1 MVNGGE
7 RLDHYTTKVGGAPD
21 WPPPSSSSL
30 SSSSPHSPPSPHP
43 PPPPSEMFSC
53 GVCGAVMTL
62 VAQAHAPVHVPGAPP
77 SAADRTLYV
86 FHCFDARCASGRGG
100 AHARGR
106 WRAVRA
112 QRRVECAAE
121 IAMVAAAETAT
132 ATAAAATA
140 TTAAAAAATDDD
152 WGAAGADDWGGGGG
166 GKDDPADE
174 EMDALAKAL
183 DAAASLAASEPSSS
197 KGPKGPKGKDEKDD
211 RDGDRAADVDEGLL
225 ATAARARRA
234 WPAATLPEFYVVADR
249 EPDARAASAMTERER
264 ADTERLL
271 ASYAAA
277 EGIAASSDAAAAA
290 AAAAATKDWS
300 GEAYENG
307 ADSSGLDK
315 KYLKFSK
322 RLRRAPEQCFRYA
335 PPAHGGPGENACL
348 WPTDGAAPETRA
360 TRCER
365 CGGAR
370 VCELQLMPPLL
381 HFVSEAAAWSAEGA
395 GGAGAGTG
403 REVPSDAIDAWD
415 WQTVAAF
422 ACARACDDDGGGGG
436 GGGGVTYA
444 EEWVDVAEGDGGVGA
459 LLGFV
464 PTAEMEEAL
473 APAPAQEC
481 S

>member
-1 MVNGGE
+1 MRFGARRRARARAVASGARAAPRRVRGG
-7 RLDHYTTKVGGAPD
+7 
-21 WPPPSSSSL
+21 
-30 SSSSPHSPPSPHP
+30 
-43 PPPPSEMFSC
+43 
-53 GVCGAVMTL
+53 
-62 VAQAHAPVHVPGAPP
+62 
-77 SAADRTLYV
+77 DR
-86 FHCFDARCASGRGG
+86 DGRGG
-100 AHARGR
+100 G
-106 WRAVRA
+106 
-112 QRRVECAAE
+112 
-121 IAMVAAAETAT
+121 
-132 ATAAAATA
+132 
-140 TTAAAAAATDDD
+140 DGD
-152 WGAAGADDWGGGGG
+152 GGGG

-307 ADSSGLDK
+307 ANSSGLDK

-436 GGGGVTYA
+436 GGGVTYA